1 MRTEILSKVLQIFLI
16 VLILGIF
23 VVAGRAEDYK
33 MPSSS
38 MEAAQALPRGGNS
51 FETAVKIKP
60 GSYQRGVLEENEYF
74 CVAGI
79 KPGQEINIKYTF
91 GAGTGKHGWGNLSL
105 YDEDRTILFGHF
117 DMVGKGGSKSITVSW
132 LPNTDKDSYKY
143 YIHTGYSDY
152 DVGPVS
158 FDISLTNYYD
168 AGSQT
173 DAGGTFEKAM
183 SITAGNYKAYL
194 SGEEAGT
201 DTKDF
206 YKMAV
211 KKGEMLT
218 VKVVPPSEAS
228 PSLKIYNSDRV
239 IIKQVFA
246 PNPGAIVRASLT
258 AKKSEKIFVAVLCD
272 GCGSKNVAE
281 YSLGIT
287 IQPPPEEEVVLPEEE
302 ITLPEEGVPSGEAP
316 EPIAPKEAKEV
327 AKAVGKGI
335 AVRIIL
341 WIVFSLVLLIIIGV
355 VVYSLLKK
363 KT

>member
-1 MRTEILSKVLQIFLI
+1 MRREILSKVLQIFLVVLVLGTFI
-16 VLILGIF
+16 V
-23 VVAGRAEDYK
+23 AAE

-38 MEAAQALPRGGNS
+38 METAQALPRGGNS
-51 FETAVKIKP
+51 FEAAVKIEP
-60 GSYQRGVLEENEYF
+60 GSYQRDALEENEYF
-74 CVAGI
+74 CVVGI

-91 GAGTGKHGWGNLSL
+91 GAGTGNHGWGTLGL
-105 YDEDRTILFGHF
+105 YDKDRINLFYGEE
-117 DMVGKGGSKSITVSW
+117 MVGKGQANSITVSW
-132 LPNTDKDSYKY
+132 LPNADKDSYKY
-143 YIHTGYSDY
+143 YIKTGYNDY

-158 FDISLTNYYD
+158 FEISLTNYYD

-173 DAGGTFEKAM
+173 DAGATFEKAM
-183 SITAGNYKAYL
+183 SITAGNYKAYF

-218 VKVVPPSEAS
+218 VKITPPTEAS
-228 PSLKIYNSDRV
+228 LILKIYNSDRV
-239 IIKQVFA
+239 IIKEVFA

-258 AKKSEKIFVAVLCD
+258 AKKSENLFVAVLCD
-272 GCGSKNVAE
+272 RWHSKKVAK

-287 IQPPPEEEVVLPEEE
+287 IQPPSEEEVVLPEKK
-302 ITLPEEGVPSGEAP
+302 ITLPKEEVPLEETP
-316 EPIAPKEAKEV
+316 ELITPKEVKEAANV
-327 AKAVGKGI
+327 EKGI

-341 WIVFSLVLLIIIGV
+341 GIVCPLVLLIIIGV

-363 KT
+363 KK